1 MTGNAELLNFI
12 YQNSEM
18 GIQTIPQLLNIVQDE
33 KLLVQLKSQL
43 EEYNEINKEA
53 KELLNQ
59 NSFTEKDI
67 SSFEKMTAYIMI
79 NMKTLTDKT
88 SSHIAQMM
96 IIGSNMGVIDAIKNI
111 RKYSNAEQNILSLM
125 KRLLKF
131 EENNIKDLKSFL

>member
-88 SSHIAQMM
+88 PSHIAQMM